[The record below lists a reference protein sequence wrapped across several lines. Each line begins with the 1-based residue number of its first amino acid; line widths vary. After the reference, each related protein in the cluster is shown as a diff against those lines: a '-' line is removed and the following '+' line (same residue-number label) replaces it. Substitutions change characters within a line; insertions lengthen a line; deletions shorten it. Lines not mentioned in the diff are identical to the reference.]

1 MKKVYSM
8 SLSER
13 QLLSVYLDYIKQHP
27 ESYVEERELNQIS
40 QIFQTDIQIFHITN
54 SAILARDVNF
64 S

>member
-1 MKKVYSM
+1 M